1 MMDSLD
7 LIAHSTVI
15 NTEDLKKIMFMGKL
29 RSIAVMLADN
39 DILWNVC
46 EHIVL
51 AKIRNHGPDEA
62 PGHTVVGHGC
72 NPDPGC
78 EDIPGRFPGVLFSED
93 KYFGKKSHLLCILRD
108 TDENLIWR
116 SAWRFLSR

>member
-1 MMDSLD
+1 M
-7 LIAHSTVI
+7 V
-15 NTEDLKKIMFMGKL
+15 
-29 RSIAVMLADN
+29 
-39 DILWNVC
+39 
-46 EHIVL
+46 
-51 AKIRNHGPDEA
+51 PDEA
-62 PGHTVVGHGC
+62 PGHTAVGHGC

-116 SAWRFLSR
+116 SAWMFLSR